1 MSSQVRSFKWCPPS
15 TARELTQDELSDV
28 ANRRTAGEPLGLI
41 AESFQI
47 TVSELEAKVRRVS
60 LWPQKPAF
68 LRPEE

>member
-28 ANRRTAGEPLGLI
+28 ADRRTAGEPLGLI

-47 TVSELEAKVRRVS
+47 TVSELEAQARRAN
-60 LWPQKPAF
+60 LWRQKPGF
-68 LRPEE
+68 PRPKE